1 MNPQKIR
8 NATTE
13 MFSDKSF
20 IRKINGK
27 IMMAAKAFDKKLDMR
42 VI

>member
-1 MNPQKIR
+1 MKPQKIR

-20 IRKINGK
+20 IRKMSGK
-27 IMMAAKAFDKKLDMR
+27 IIMAATAFDKKLDMR